1 MTAKPFVCL
10 SALLAT
16 AGVPHVC
23 HAQNPDSGGPTGK
36 VEIYKFEQVEHPD
49 PNAVTP
55 RKWNWEVQL
64 SAAQSRKRFRIVQ
77 HTVGKKDTGP
87 GTDNVLFEEK
97 DLQKSSGDIIHFRL
111 HTGDDHPTLDMN
123 KKGNVGL
130 GMSFARVGGGY
141 GSSNWIVMPGRIV
154 QSRVSKQDYFT
165 SGVLPL
171 VSFETIDALGNE
183 YRTEVRLEVSQS
195 PPR

>member
-16 AGVPHVC
+16 AGIPHLC
-23 HAQNPDSGGPTGK
+23 RAQNTDSGAPMGK
-36 VEIYKFEQVEHPD
+36 VEMFRFEQVEHPD

-55 RKWNWEVQL
+55 RKWNWEVRL
-64 SAAQSRKRFRIVQ
+64 SAAQSKGRFRIVQ
-77 HTVGKKDTGP
+77 HTVGKKDSGP

-111 HTGDDHPTLDMN
+111 HSGDDHPTLDMN

-130 GMSFARVGGGY
+130 GVSFTRVGGGY
-141 GSSNWIVMPGRIV
+141 GSSNWIVMPGKIV
-154 QSRVSKQDYFT
+154 QSHVTKQDHFT

-171 VSFETIDALGNE
+171 ISFETIDGLGNG
-183 YRTEVRLEVSQS
+183 YRTEVRLEASKS